1 MKKLYCYNRWAFEDM
16 CKKNGWNDKN
26 LPADA
31 AFISICGTKDCQEYV
46 IKEREFHYFEEKH
59 DNVFNAVF
67 DDITEYRQPIPEEVG
82 KYRKGYCY
90 GLDTKQALD
99 IVEFIRKNLGKDF
112 YIHCRAGHSRSQA
125 VVRYILD
132 MYDGI
137 VCDFSTRLENPPIS
151 WNQFVLAEL
160 KNAAFFTGE
169 KMRMD
174 LLRSG
179 IKSRTVCFGEH
190 KLSLLIDDL
199 NTTIT
204 QDESGMWVIGSPD
217 RNKPYYDEFEIIP
230 ELQKLIE
237 SQKP

>member
-132 MYDGI
+132 MYD
-137 VCDFSTRLENPPIS
+137 
-151 WNQFVLAEL
+151 
-160 KNAAFFTGE
+160 
-169 KMRMD
+169 
-174 LLRSG
+174 
-179 IKSRTVCFGEH
+179 
-190 KLSLLIDDL
+190 
-199 NTTIT
+199 
-204 QDESGMWVIGSPD
+204 
-217 RNKPYYDEFEIIP
+217 
-230 ELQKLIE
+230 
-237 SQKP
+237 